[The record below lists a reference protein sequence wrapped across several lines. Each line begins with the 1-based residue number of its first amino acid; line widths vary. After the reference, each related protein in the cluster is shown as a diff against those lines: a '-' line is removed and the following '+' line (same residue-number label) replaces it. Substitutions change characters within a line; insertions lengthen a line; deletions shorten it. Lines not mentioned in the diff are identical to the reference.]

1 MKKEDLYKN
10 STFDFFKF
18 MLFDAYL
25 AIPLALFIGYKI
37 FQALPGNYFLAF
49 MPLLLAGYLIFDIE
63 ITEIT
68 STNKKFEKEEL
79 DYLKS
84 KKFNFLYKSFNVIN
98 ENSFTFI
105 AVNKQKF
112 YLHTK
117 FTFLGEGKPTEIRK
131 IYNLSDISSG
141 YLKIH
146 TDKREKISKKSMFK
160 KGVAGGL
167 IFGWKGVIA
176 GALLSDIN
184 EDEIK
189 VTSNIQNNKDPNWG
203 TTRAIVANI
212 INGVTNGFTKTLELN
227 GTGYRASVSGSKL
240 KLELGYSHDINFD
253 IPEGIKIAVEKQ
265 TTLKITGSDKQL
277 VGEVASKIKT
287 LRKIEPYKGKGV
299 REKGQYVLKKEGKKK

>member
-37 FQALPGNYFLAF
+37 FQFLPGNYFLAF

-131 IYNLSDISSG
+131 IYNLSDVSSG

-167 IFGWKGVIA
+167 FFGWKGVIA

-184 EDEIK
+184 EDEIIDGW
-189 VTSNIQNNKDPNWG
+189 SLW
-203 TTRAIVANI
+203 I
-212 INGVTNGFTKTLELN
+212 I
-227 GTGYRASVSGSKL
+227 L
-240 KLELGYSHDINFD
+240 KGYSRN
-253 IPEGIKIAVEKQ
+253 IPLFPVFGLKDTPRWLIDSSFENSVAQKLYILLVEKD
-265 TTLKITGSDKQL
+265 LSILEEEKEENKISS
-277 VGEVASKIKT
+277 SKNKGDYKKT
-287 LRKIEPYKGKGV
+287 AQELWD
-299 REKGQYVLKKEGKKK
+299 EGKI

>member
-10 STFDFFKF
+10 PTFDFFKF

-25 AIPLALFIGYKI
+25 ALPLALFIGYKI

-49 MPLLLAGYLIFDIE
+49 MPLLLACYLIFDIE
-63 ITEIT
+63 INEIA
-68 STNKKFEKEEL
+68 SNNQKFEKKEL

-84 KKFNFLYKSFNVIN
+84 KKFDFLYKNFKVIN

-117 FTFLGEGKPTEIRK
+117 FTFLGKGRPTEIRK
-131 IYNLSDISSG
+131 IFNLSDVSSG
-141 YLKIH
+141 YIKIH

-167 IFGWKGVIA
+167 FFGWKGVIA

-184 EDEIK
+184 EDEIIDGW
-189 VTSNIQNNKDPNWG
+189 SLWI
-203 TTRAIVANI
+203 
-212 INGVTNGFTKTLELN
+212 
-227 GTGYRASVSGSKL
+227 SL
-240 KLELGYSHDINFD
+240 KGYSRN
-253 IPEGIKIAVEKQ
+253 IPLFPVFGLKDTPRWLVDSSFENSVVQTLYILLVEKD
-265 TTLKITGSDKQL
+265 LSILEEEKEENKISS
-277 VGEVASKIKT
+277 SKNIGDHKKT
-287 LRKIEPYKGKGV
+287 AQELWD
-299 REKGQYVLKKEGKKK
+299 EGKI

>member
-184 EDEIK
+184 EDEIIDGW
-189 VTSNIQNNKDPNWG
+189 SLW
-203 TTRAIVANI
+203 
-212 INGVTNGFTKTLELN
+212 IN
-227 GTGYRASVSGSKL
+227 L
-240 KLELGYSHDINFD
+240 KGYSRN
-253 IPEGIKIAVEKQ
+253 IPLFPVFGLKDTPRWLVDSSFENSVAQKLYILLIEKDLSILEKEKEENKI
-265 TTLKITGSDKQL
+265 SS
-277 VGEVASKIKT
+277 SKNKGNHKKT
-287 LRKIEPYKGKGV
+287 AQELWD
-299 REKGQYVLKKEGKKK
+299 EGKI

>member
-49 MPLLLAGYLIFDIE
+49 MPLLLAGYLIYDIE

-184 EDEIK
+184 EDEIIDGW
-189 VTSNIQNNKDPNWG
+189 SLWI
-203 TTRAIVANI
+203 
-212 INGVTNGFTKTLELN
+212 
-227 GTGYRASVSGSKL
+227 SL
-240 KLELGYSHDINFD
+240 KGYSRN
-253 IPEGIKIAVEKQ
+253 IPLFPVFGLKDTPRWLVDSSFENSVAQKLYILLIEKDLSILEKEKEENKI
-265 TTLKITGSDKQL
+265 SS
-277 VGEVASKIKT
+277 SKNKGNHKKT
-287 LRKIEPYKGKGV
+287 AQELWD
-299 REKGQYVLKKEGKKK
+299 EGKI

>member
-25 AIPLALFIGYKI
+25 AFPLALFIGYKI

-49 MPLLLAGYLIFDIE
+49 MPLLLACYLIFDIE
-63 ITEIT
+63 INEIA
-68 STNKKFEKEEL
+68 SNKQKFEKEEL

-84 KKFNFLYKSFNVIN
+84 KKFDFLYKSFKVIN

-117 FTFLGEGKPTEIRK
+117 FTFLGKGKPTEIRK
-131 IYNLSDISSG
+131 IFNLSDVSSG
-141 YLKIH
+141 YIKIH

-167 IFGWKGVIA
+167 FFGWKGVIA

-184 EDEIK
+184 EDEIIDGW
-189 VTSNIQNNKDPNWG
+189 SLWI
-203 TTRAIVANI
+203 
-212 INGVTNGFTKTLELN
+212 
-227 GTGYRASVSGSKL
+227 SL
-240 KLELGYSHDINFD
+240 KGYSRN
-253 IPEGIKIAVEKQ
+253 IPLFPVFGLKDTPRWLVDSSFENSVVQTLYILLVEKD
-265 TTLKITGSDKQL
+265 LSILEEEKEENKISS
-277 VGEVASKIKT
+277 SKNKGDYIKT
-287 LRKIEPYKGKGV
+287 AQELWD
-299 REKGQYVLKKEGKKK
+299 EGKI

>member
-10 STFDFFKF
+10 PTFDFFKF

-25 AIPLALFIGYKI
+25 ALPLALFIGYKI

-49 MPLLLAGYLIFDIE
+49 MPLLLACYLIFDIE
-63 ITEIT
+63 INEIA
-68 STNKKFEKEEL
+68 SNNQKFEKEEL

-84 KKFNFLYKSFNVIN
+84 KKFDFLYKNFKVIN

-117 FTFLGEGKPTEIRK
+117 FTFLGKGRPTEIRK
-131 IYNLSDISSG
+131 IFNLSDVSSG
-141 YLKIH
+141 YIKIH

-167 IFGWKGVIA
+167 VFGWKGVIA

-184 EDEIK
+184 EDEIIDGW
-189 VTSNIQNNKDPNWG
+189 SLW
-203 TTRAIVANI
+203 
-212 INGVTNGFTKTLELN
+212 IN
-227 GTGYRASVSGSKL
+227 L
-240 KLELGYSHDINFD
+240 KGYSRN
-253 IPEGIKIAVEKQ
+253 IPLFPVFGLKDTPRWLVDSSFENSVAQKLYILLVEKD
-265 TTLKITGSDKQL
+265 LSILEEEKEENKISSSKNK
-277 VGEVASKIKT
+277 GEHKKT
-287 LRKIEPYKGKGV
+287 AQELWD
-299 REKGQYVLKKEGKKK
+299 EGKI

>member
-10 STFDFFKF
+10 STYDFFKF

-25 AIPLALFIGYKI
+25 ALPLALFIGYKI

-63 ITEIT
+63 ITEIA

-84 KKFNFLYKSFNVIN
+84 EKFNFLYKSFNVIN
-98 ENSFTFI
+98 ETSFTFI

-131 IYNLSDISSG
+131 IYNLSDVSSG

-167 IFGWKGVIA
+167 FFGWKGVIA

-184 EDEIK
+184 EDEIIDGW
-189 VTSNIQNNKDPNWG
+189 SLW
-203 TTRAIVANI
+203 I
-212 INGVTNGFTKTLELN
+212 I
-227 GTGYRASVSGSKL
+227 L
-240 KLELGYSHDINFD
+240 KGYSRN
-253 IPEGIKIAVEKQ
+253 IPLFPVFGLKDTPRWLIDSSFENSVAQKLYILLVEKD
-265 TTLKITGSDKQL
+265 LSILEEEKEENKISS
-277 VGEVASKIKT
+277 SKNKGDYKKT
-287 LRKIEPYKGKGV
+287 AQELWD
-299 REKGQYVLKKEGKKK
+299 EGKI

>member
-25 AIPLALFIGYKI
+25 ALPLALFIGYKI
-37 FQALPGNYFLAF
+37 FQALPGNYFLGF

-63 ITEIT
+63 LTEKA
-68 STNKKFEKEEL
+68 SNDKKFEKEEL

-84 KKFNFLYKSFNVIN
+84 KKFDYLYKSFNVIN

-131 IYNLSDISSG
+131 IYNLSDVSSG

-184 EDEIK
+184 EDEIIDGW
-189 VTSNIQNNKDPNWG
+189 SLW
-203 TTRAIVANI
+203 
-212 INGVTNGFTKTLELN
+212 IN
-227 GTGYRASVSGSKL
+227 L
-240 KLELGYSHDINFD
+240 KGYSRN
-253 IPEGIKIAVEKQ
+253 IPLFPVFGLKDTPRWLVDSSFENSVAQKLYILLVEKD
-265 TTLKITGSDKQL
+265 LSILEEEKEENKISSSKNK
-277 VGEVASKIKT
+277 GEHKKT
-287 LRKIEPYKGKGV
+287 AQELWD
-299 REKGQYVLKKEGKKK
+299 EGKI

>member
-25 AIPLALFIGYKI
+25 ALPLALFIGYKI

-63 ITEIT
+63 ITEIA

-84 KKFNFLYKSFNVIN
+84 EKFNFLYKSFNVIN

-131 IYNLSDISSG
+131 IYNLSDVSSG

-167 IFGWKGVIA
+167 FFGWKGVIA

-184 EDEIK
+184 EDEIIDGW
-189 VTSNIQNNKDPNWG
+189 SLWI
-203 TTRAIVANI
+203 
-212 INGVTNGFTKTLELN
+212 
-227 GTGYRASVSGSKL
+227 SL
-240 KLELGYSHDINFD
+240 KGYSRN
-253 IPEGIKIAVEKQ
+253 IPLFPVFGLKDTPRWLIDSSFENSVAQKLYILLVEKD
-265 TTLKITGSDKQL
+265 LSILEEEKEENKISS
-277 VGEVASKIKT
+277 SKNKGDYKKT
-287 LRKIEPYKGKGV
+287 AQELWD
-299 REKGQYVLKKEGKKK
+299 EGKI

>member
-1 MKKEDLYKN
+1 MKKENLYKN
-10 STFDFFKF
+10 PTFDFFKLL
-18 MLFDAYL
+18 LFDAYL

-49 MPLLLAGYLIFDIE
+49 MPLLLAGYLIYDIE

-160 KGVAGGL
+160 KGAAGGL

-184 EDEIK
+184 EDEIIDGW
-189 VTSNIQNNKDPNWG
+189 SLW
-203 TTRAIVANI
+203 
-212 INGVTNGFTKTLELN
+212 IN
-227 GTGYRASVSGSKL
+227 L
-240 KLELGYSHDINFD
+240 KGYSRN
-253 IPEGIKIAVEKQ
+253 IPLFPVFGLKDTPRWLVDSSFENSVAQKLYILLIEKDLSILEKEKEENKI
-265 TTLKITGSDKQL
+265 SS
-277 VGEVASKIKT
+277 SKNKGNHKKT
-287 LRKIEPYKGKGV
+287 AQELWD
-299 REKGQYVLKKEGKKK
+299 EGKI

>member
-1 MKKEDLYKN
+1 MKKENLYKN
-10 STFDFFKF
+10 PTFDFFKLL
-18 MLFDAYL
+18 LFDAYL

-184 EDEIK
+184 EDEIIDGW
-189 VTSNIQNNKDPNWG
+189 SLW
-203 TTRAIVANI
+203 
-212 INGVTNGFTKTLELN
+212 IN
-227 GTGYRASVSGSKL
+227 L
-240 KLELGYSHDINFD
+240 KGYSRN
-253 IPEGIKIAVEKQ
+253 IPLFPVFGLKDTPRWLVDSSFENSVAQKLYILLIEKDLSILEKEKEENKI
-265 TTLKITGSDKQL
+265 SS
-277 VGEVASKIKT
+277 SKNKGNHKKT
-287 LRKIEPYKGKGV
+287 AQELWD
-299 REKGQYVLKKEGKKK
+299 EGKI

>member
-10 STFDFFKF
+10 PTFDFFKF

-25 AIPLALFIGYKI
+25 ALPLALFISYKI
-37 FQALPGNYFLAF
+37 FQALPENYFLGF
-49 MPLLLAGYLIFDIE
+49 MPVLLAGYLIFDIE
-63 ITEIT
+63 ITEIA
-68 STNKKFEKEEL
+68 SINKKFEKEEL

-112 YLHTK
+112 YLHSK

-146 TDKREKISKKSMFK
+146 TDKREKVSKKSMFK

-167 IFGWKGVIA
+167 VFVWKGVIA

-184 EDEIK
+184 EDEIIDGW
-189 VTSNIQNNKDPNWG
+189 SLW
-203 TTRAIVANI
+203 
-212 INGVTNGFTKTLELN
+212 IN
-227 GTGYRASVSGSKL
+227 L
-240 KLELGYSHDINFD
+240 KGYSRN
-253 IPEGIKIAVEKQ
+253 IPLFPVFGLKDTPRWLVDSSFENSVAQKLYILLVEKD
-265 TTLKITGSDKQL
+265 LSILEEEKEENKISS
-277 VGEVASKIKT
+277 SKNIGDHKKT
-287 LRKIEPYKGKGV
+287 AQELWD
-299 REKGQYVLKKEGKKK
+299 EGKI

>member
-25 AIPLALFIGYKI
+25 ALPLAIFIGYKI

-49 MPLLLAGYLIFDIE
+49 MPLLLAGYLIYDIE
-63 ITEIT
+63 ITEIA

-84 KKFNFLYKSFNVIN
+84 EKFNFLYKSFNVIN

-131 IYNLSDISSG
+131 IYNLSDVSSG

-167 IFGWKGVIA
+167 FFGWKGVIA

-184 EDEIK
+184 EDEIIDGW
-189 VTSNIQNNKDPNWG
+189 SLWI
-203 TTRAIVANI
+203 R
-212 INGVTNGFTKTLELN
+212 
-227 GTGYRASVSGSKL
+227 L
-240 KLELGYSHDINFD
+240 KGYSRN
-253 IPEGIKIAVEKQ
+253 IPLFPVFGLKDTPRWLIDSSFENSVAQKLYILLVEKD
-265 TTLKITGSDKQL
+265 LSILEEEKEENKISS
-277 VGEVASKIKT
+277 SKNKGDYKKT
-287 LRKIEPYKGKGV
+287 AQELWD
-299 REKGQYVLKKEGKKK
+299 EGKI

>member
-25 AIPLALFIGYKI
+25 AFPLALFIGYKI

-49 MPLLLAGYLIFDIE
+49 MPLLLACYLIFDIE
-63 ITEIT
+63 INEIA
-68 STNKKFEKEEL
+68 SNKQKFEKEEL

-84 KKFNFLYKSFNVIN
+84 KKFDFLYKSFKVIN

-117 FTFLGEGKPTEIRK
+117 FTFLGKGKPTEIRK
-131 IYNLSDISSG
+131 IFNLSDVSSG
-141 YLKIH
+141 YIKIH

-160 KGVAGGL
+160 KGAAGGL

-184 EDEIK
+184 EDEIIDGW
-189 VTSNIQNNKDPNWG
+189 SLW
-203 TTRAIVANI
+203 
-212 INGVTNGFTKTLELN
+212 IN
-227 GTGYRASVSGSKL
+227 L
-240 KLELGYSHDINFD
+240 KGYSRN
-253 IPEGIKIAVEKQ
+253 IPLFPVFGLKDTPRWLVDSSFENSVAQKLYILLIEKDLSILEKEKEENKI
-265 TTLKITGSDKQL
+265 SS
-277 VGEVASKIKT
+277 SKNKGNHKKT
-287 LRKIEPYKGKGV
+287 AQELWD
-299 REKGQYVLKKEGKKK
+299 EGKI

>member
-1 MKKEDLYKN
+1 MKKENLYKN
-10 STFDFFKF
+10 PTFDFFKLL
-18 MLFDAYL
+18 LFDAYL

-49 MPLLLAGYLIFDIE
+49 MPLLLAGYLIYDIE

-184 EDEIK
+184 EDEIIDGW
-189 VTSNIQNNKDPNWG
+189 SLW
-203 TTRAIVANI
+203 
-212 INGVTNGFTKTLELN
+212 IN
-227 GTGYRASVSGSKL
+227 L
-240 KLELGYSHDINFD
+240 KGYSRN
-253 IPEGIKIAVEKQ
+253 IPLFPVFGLKDTPRWLVDSSFENSVAQKLYILLIEKDLSILEKEKEENKI
-265 TTLKITGSDKQL
+265 SS
-277 VGEVASKIKT
+277 SKNKGNHKKT
-287 LRKIEPYKGKGV
+287 AQELWD
-299 REKGQYVLKKEGKKK
+299 EGKI

>member
-10 STFDFFKF
+10 PTFDFFKF

-25 AIPLALFIGYKI
+25 ALPLALFISYKI
-37 FQALPGNYFLAF
+37 FQALPGNYFLGF
-49 MPLLLAGYLIFDIE
+49 MPVLLAGYLIFDIE
-63 ITEIT
+63 ITEIV

-84 KKFNFLYKSFNVIN
+84 
-98 ENSFTFI
+98 I

-112 YLHTK
+112 YLHSK
-117 FTFLGEGKPTEIRK
+117 FTFLGEGKPTEIKK

-146 TDKREKISKKSMFK
+146 TDKREKVSKKSMFK

-184 EDEIK
+184 EDEIIDGW
-189 VTSNIQNNKDPNWG
+189 SLW
-203 TTRAIVANI
+203 
-212 INGVTNGFTKTLELN
+212 IN
-227 GTGYRASVSGSKL
+227 L
-240 KLELGYSHDINFD
+240 KGYSRN
-253 IPEGIKIAVEKQ
+253 IPLFPVFGLKDTPRWLVDSSFENSVAQKLYILLVEKD
-265 TTLKITGSDKQL
+265 LSILEEEKEENKISS
-277 VGEVASKIKT
+277 SKNIGDHKKT
-287 LRKIEPYKGKGV
+287 AQELWD
-299 REKGQYVLKKEGKKK
+299 EGKI

>member
-10 STFDFFKF
+10 SIFDFFKF

-25 AIPLALFIGYKI
+25 ALPLALFIGYKI

-63 ITEIT
+63 ITEIA

-84 KKFNFLYKSFNVIN
+84 EKFNFLYKSFNVIN

-131 IYNLSDISSG
+131 IYNLSDVSSG

-167 IFGWKGVIA
+167 FFGWKGVIA

-184 EDEIK
+184 EDEIIDGW
-189 VTSNIQNNKDPNWG
+189 SLWI
-203 TTRAIVANI
+203 
-212 INGVTNGFTKTLELN
+212 
-227 GTGYRASVSGSKL
+227 SL
-240 KLELGYSHDINFD
+240 KGYSRN
-253 IPEGIKIAVEKQ
+253 IPLFPVFGLKDTPRWLIDSSFENSVAQKLYILLVEKD
-265 TTLKITGSDKQL
+265 LSIL
-277 VGEVASKIKT
+277 E
-287 LRKIEPYKGKGV
+287 E
-299 REKGQYVLKKEGKKK
+299 EKEKN

>member
-1 MKKEDLYKN
+1 MKKK
-10 STFDFFKF
+10 DF
-18 MLFDAYL
+18 YNNL
-25 AIPLALFIGYKI
+25 ALPLALFISYKI
-37 FQALPGNYFLAF
+37 FQALPGNYFLGF
-49 MPLLLAGYLIFDIE
+49 MPVLLAFYLIFDIE
-63 ITEIT
+63 ITEIA

-84 KKFNFLYKSFNVIN
+84 EKFNFLYKSFNVIN

-146 TDKREKISKKSMFK
+146 TDKREKVSKKSMFK

-184 EDEIK
+184 EDEIIDGW
-189 VTSNIQNNKDPNWG
+189 SLW
-203 TTRAIVANI
+203 
-212 INGVTNGFTKTLELN
+212 IN
-227 GTGYRASVSGSKL
+227 L
-240 KLELGYSHDINFD
+240 KGYSRN
-253 IPEGIKIAVEKQ
+253 IPLFPVFGLKDTPRWLVDSSFEYSVAQKLYILLVEKD
-265 TTLKITGSDKQL
+265 LSIL
-277 VGEVASKIKT
+277 E
-287 LRKIEPYKGKGV
+287 E
-299 REKGQYVLKKEGKKK
+299 EKKENKISSSKNIPYHKRTAQELWDEGKI